1 MGKTMY
7 VKPLVSLPGLRKGE
21 ADWFRNMERVPTVCQ
36 ILSREI
42 LAGNKMMSRTSYDAC
57 PPAAYALVGEREA
70 SIEKKKITPQKR
82 LRLKCKSV
90 PATYR
95 KGRRNM

>member
-1 MGKTMY
+1 MGKMMY

-57 PPAAYALVGEREA
+57 PPAAYALVGEK
-70 SIEKKKITPQKR
+70 KKKITPQKR

>member
-1 MGKTMY
+1 MRGKCLDSQAC
-7 VKPLVSLPGLRKGE
+7 KEPGQTQS
-21 ADWFRNMERVPTVCQ
+21 W
-36 ILSREI
+36 EI

-57 PPAAYALVGEREA
+57 PPAAYTLMGEREA
-70 SIEKKKITPQKR
+70 SIKKKMLLKKR

-95 KGRRNM
+95 KGRRNR

>member
-1 MGKTMY
+1 MRGKC
-7 VKPLVSLPGLRKGE
+7 LDSEACNEPG
-21 ADWFRNMERVPTVCQ
+21 Q
-36 ILSREI
+36 ILSWEI

-57 PPAAYALVGEREA
+57 PPAAYTLMGEREA
-70 SIEKKKITPQKR
+70 SIKKKMLPKKR

-95 KGRRNM
+95 KGRRNR